1 MSSNERGF
9 TLVEV
14 LISMVILTVALV
26 SLAEMMA
33 ITLRMQQ
40 LGRNDTAAAR
50 LGQDKL
56 DQLMAAEFDTAASI
70 QIGGSIEADVDNYN
84 DASLDADGDPS
95 GFTRRWRVDAGPDGS
110 ADLREVTVRV
120 IPTQFDRRTNTEFEI
135 TTIIRR

>member
-1 MSSNERGF
+1 MTSNERGF

-26 SLAEMMA
+26 SMAEMMA

-40 LGRNDTAAAR
+40 LGRNDTAASR
-50 LGQDKL
+50 LAQDKIDEL
-56 DQLMAAEFDTAASI
+56 MTAYFDSAAAIQL
-70 QIGGSIEADVDNYN
+70 GGSIDADVVNYN
-84 DASLDADGDPS
+84 DAPLGDDGQPS
-95 GFTRRWRVDAGPDGS
+95 GFTRRWVVTAGPDAS

-120 IPTQFDRRTNTEFEI
+120 IPTQFDRRTNSEVEI